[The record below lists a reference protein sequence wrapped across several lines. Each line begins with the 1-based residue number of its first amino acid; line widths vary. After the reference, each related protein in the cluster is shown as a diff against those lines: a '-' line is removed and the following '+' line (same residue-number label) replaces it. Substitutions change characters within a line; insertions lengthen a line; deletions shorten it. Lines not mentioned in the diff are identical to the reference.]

1 MIAAPRKKKISDI
14 AHYVASQFY
23 QSNATDMEAIA
34 KFEGLQ
40 YYHDHYE
47 DAFDGMLLHDNKN
60 FHIHINIDKTTV
72 YLLREGILHWHMNT
86 GIIL

>member
-34 KFEGLQ
+34 KKINLDKLEGKRI
-40 YYHDHYE
+40 
-47 DAFDGMLLHDNKN
+47 FDIANKAELERPASKN
-60 FHIHINIDKTTV
+60 
-72 YLLREGILHWHMNT
+72 
-86 GIIL
+86 